1 MAVFCSEEIAT
12 SITKRPFLIEGPW
25 PFTHRIAEGLP
36 STLLDIKASY
46 QRKVKVYFL
55 QATSYVVVDLQALQ
69 QLPPDTDS
77 FYENPRIPV
86 NDRIA
91 TALVASVIESLKPD
105 IFPGL
110 KIGKIIE
117 DIRLVDQ
124 GIIFTTL
131 RLQTAKEGEEKYKIL
146 VLKRFGKFGKYVHDN
161 MLTLSISR
169 NEKAIEIELG
179 SQGASRNDTIE
190 IRAILNAV
198 LGKLAEQE
206 YIIYDPEMCPG
217 KPGKWIFDNFKP
229 TD

>member
-1 MAVFCSEEIAT
+1 MSLFCSEKIAEQVNN
-12 SITKRPFLIEGPW
+12 RAVLIVGPW
-25 PFTHRIAEGLP
+25 PFTHRTIEGLP
-36 STLLDIKASY
+36 STPLDIKASH
-46 QRKVKVYFL
+46 QHKVKVVFL
-55 QATSYVVVDLQALQ
+55 KATSYVVVDVQALQ

-91 TALVASVIESLKPD
+91 TALVASVIEGLKLD

-117 DIRLVDQ
+117 EIRLVEQ

-131 RLQTAKEGEEKYKIL
+131 RLQTTKEGEEKYKIL
-146 VLKRFGKFGKYVHDN
+146 VLKRAGRTGKYEQDN
-161 MLTLSISR
+161 MITLSVLR
-169 NEKAIEIELG
+169 KNETIEIELG

-198 LGKLAEQE
+198 LGKLGEQE

-217 KPGKWIFDNFKP
+217 KPGKLTFDNFKP